1 MFFPYILLVN
11 DLKSVKS
18 VNISNCLILKCHSKS
33 APTGLAEMTF
43 LKSPING
50 EQEGKKFLE
59 SELSFAS
66 N

>member
-1 MFFPYILLVN
+1 MCLVQSMHSIV
-11 DLKSVKS
+11 SVKTWFQS
-18 VNISNCLILKCHSKS
+18 VIHHSES
-33 APTGLAEMTF
+33 APTSLAEMIF

-50 EQEGKKFLE
+50 EQEGKKISD